1 MKYESVSLA
10 QVLLSDGQQEL
21 YMLTKVTGD
30 LTLDELRNARGF
42 AAEIPDEAEAVAS
55 ETPAS
60 RLIFTEIPAKKTKA
74 AVDHGKIISLD
85 NAGWSVTQIAREI
98 GCSEQTVR
106 NHIAKEVSNGSEDN

>member
-1 MKYESVSLA
+1 MKYEAVSLA

-42 AAEIPDEAEAVAS
+42 AVESQEEIEPALTAFPDPQPVSAEV
-55 ETPAS
+55 
-60 RLIFTEIPAKKTKA
+60 PAKKTKA

-106 NHIAKEVSNGSEDN
+106 NHIAKEASNGSEDN

>member
-21 YMLTKVTGD
+21 YMLTKVTGN

-42 AAEIPDEAEAVAS
+42 AAEIHDETEAGTTGVPDLQPVFAELPVRKAKAV
-55 ETPAS
+55 
-60 RLIFTEIPAKKTKA
+60 
-74 AVDHGKIISLD
+74 VDHGKIISLD
-85 NAGWSVTQIAREI
+85 NAGWSVTQIAREV

-106 NHIAKEVSNGSEDN
+106 NHIAKEASNGSEDN